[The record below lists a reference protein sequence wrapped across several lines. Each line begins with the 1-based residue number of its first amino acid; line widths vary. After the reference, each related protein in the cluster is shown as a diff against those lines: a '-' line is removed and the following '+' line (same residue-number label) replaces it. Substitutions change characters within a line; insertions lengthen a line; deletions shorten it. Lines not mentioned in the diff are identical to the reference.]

1 MFGYHGKLLQVD
13 LSAKD
18 TKTVELEADDLRRF
32 IGGAGLGARLIYPR
46 VAANIDPLAPDSP
59 LVFTVGPFTGTTIP
73 MVSRFAVCGISPLT
87 GIWGEATSGGVF
99 PFRLKASG
107 FDGLFITGK
116 ADRPVY
122 LCMND
127 GKAEIRDASHVWGKE
142 TYQAQRTLKDELK
155 DGGVSVTCIG
165 PAGENLVK
173 YACIMNDRGRAAG
186 RCGLG
191 ALMGSKNL
199 KAIVA
204 GGNLKPGLANEAR
217 IEELTKQAR
226 DAVSANLISQAY
238 REYGT
243 LLYVDMGMLLG
254 DVPARYF
261 TRSVFP
267 ARKATGQAF
276 RQAYS
281 MSNYACHGCPVA
293 CGRVIKHFRKDVDEI
308 DGPEYE
314 TAAAFG
320 PLCMN
325 YDLDSIVWA
334 NHLCN
339 ANGIDTISAGV
350 SVAFAMYLF
359 DKGVLSEKR
368 AGMKIRWGDG
378 DTIVKLVEMIIKRQG
393 IGELLG
399 EGTRRMAEELGADPD
414 EAAQVKGLEVPMH
427 DARAFSGDAISY
439 ATGPR
444 GACHLKGD
452 YYNIDLGGAVLELG
466 ILPGDRFQSEGKAEP
481 AAKFQNFKDTF
492 DSLLLCKFAPL
503 SATQVSEI
511 LTSVTGWDYTPAD
524 IGTAGERSLN
534 LKRAINNKLGVTR
547 EDDKLPRV
555 CIEALKEGSTADK
568 SPDMD
573 LLLKDYYD
581 FRKWDWGTGKPTREK
596 LMELGL
602 DEAAGD
608 LWPS

>member
-13 LSAKD
+13 LSARE
-18 TKTVELEADDLRRF
+18 TKTLELEADDLRRF
-32 IGGAGLGARLIYPR
+32 IGGASLGARLVYPR
-46 VAANIDPLAPDSP
+46 VEANMDPLAADSP
-59 LVFTVGPFTGTTIP
+59 LVFAVGPFTGTTIP

-107 FDGLFITGK
+107 FDGVFITGK

-122 LCMND
+122 LYIND
-127 GKAEIRDASHVWGKE
+127 GKAEIREASHLWGKD
-142 TYQAQRTLKDELK
+142 TYQVQTILKDELK
-155 DGGVSVTCIG
+155 DTGVSITCIG

-204 GGNLKPGLANEAR
+204 AGDVKSELANDAKVG
-217 IEELTKQAR
+217 ELAKQAR
-226 DAVSANLISQAY
+226 DTISSAFLMLAY

-243 LLYVDMGMLLG
+243 LLYMDMGMVLG

-261 TRSVFP
+261 SRSVFP
-267 ARKATGQAF
+267 AGKVTGQAF
-276 RQAYS
+276 RQAYT
-281 MSNYACHGCPVA
+281 MSNRACHGCPVG
-293 CGRVIKHFRKDVDEI
+293 CGRVVKHFRKDIDEV
-308 DGPEYE
+308 DGPEFE

-350 SVAFAMYLF
+350 SIAYAMHLYE
-359 DKGVLSEKR
+359 KGVLSERR
-368 AGMKIRWGDG
+368 AGMKIGWGDG
-378 DTIVKLVEMIIKRQG
+378 DAIVKLVEMIITKEG

-399 EGTRRMAEELGADPD
+399 EGTRRMAEELGADPG

-427 DARAFSGDAISY
+427 DARAFSGMAISY

-481 AAKFQNFKDTF
+481 AAKFQDFKDTF

-503 SATQVSEI
+503 SATQISEI
-511 LTSVTGWDYTPAD
+511 LSNITGWDYTPTD

-547 EDDKLPRV
+547 EDDKLPKV
-555 CIEALKEGSTADK
+555 CIEALKEGSSSGT
-568 SPDMD
+568 SPDME
-573 LLLKDYYD
+573 LLLKDYYA

-596 LMELGL
+596 LVELGL
-602 DEAAGD
+602 DDAARD